1 MKLFE
6 TPDGFDTEDHAME
19 LESKENMMPNGAIMS
34 FSAANEGHQQQANMD
49 DLPKMAMSS

>member
-19 LESKENMMPNGAIMS
+19 LESKENLMPNGAIMS
-34 FSAANEGHQQQANMD
+34 FSAANEGHQLENMD
-49 DLPKMAMSS
+49 DLPKMALSS